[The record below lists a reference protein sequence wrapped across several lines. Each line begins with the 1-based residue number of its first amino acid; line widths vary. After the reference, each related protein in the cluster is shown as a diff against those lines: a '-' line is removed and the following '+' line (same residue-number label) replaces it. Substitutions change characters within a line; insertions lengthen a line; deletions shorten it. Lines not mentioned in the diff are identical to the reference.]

1 MRVKATFVDELRFV
15 FQDQTVRSG
24 SGTSERAG
32 EQPHMSLIN
41 MAKREINCKIV
52 YYGIGLC
59 GKTTNLHYIHQ
70 AVSPHDVGDMVSID
84 TETERTLYFDLLPLE
99 LARCMAFKFASN
111 FIRYQARCSTNR
123 RAS

>member
-1 MRVKATFVDELRFV
+1 MRVKATFVVALRFV

-32 EQPHMSLIN
+32 EQLYMSLIN

-59 GKTTNLHYIHQ
+59 GKTTNLHYIHK
-70 AVSPHDVGDMVSID
+70 AVNPTDVGKMVSID
-84 TETERTLYFDLLPLE
+84 TETERTLYFDLLPLH
-99 LARCMAFKFASN
+99 LGKVYG
-111 FIRYQARCSTNR
+111 YQLPSHFNPLPAQVPYHQTRI
-123 RAS
+123 